1 MYNTEKLM
9 RKYPM
14 LSAAWDEC
22 TQIWKGIEQ
31 NGKVHKFNRKAMRKI
46 VKSEQAKVD
55 DRYLSSKD
63 NMINPVGKPG
73 SDERLE
79 AYVYITRQPTKN
91 HHLGRKHYLPET
103 TYGRDGAAVLNCL

>member
-1 MYNTEKLM
+1 MTDTEKLM

-22 TQIWKGIEQ
+22 TQIWQGIEQ
-31 NGKVHKFNRKAMRKI
+31 NGNVHKFNRKAMREI

-55 DRYLSSKD
+55 DRYLSSND

-79 AYVYITRQPTKN
+79 ALR
-91 HHLGRKHYLPET
+91 LHYET
-103 TYGRDGAAVLNCL
+103 TNEESPFGT

>member
-22 TQIWKGIEQ
+22 TMIWKGVEQ
-31 NGKVHKFNRKAMRKI
+31 DGTVHKFNKKAIKDI
-46 VKSEQAKVD
+46 VKTEQTKVN

-73 SDERLE
+73 SEERIVALAE
-79 AYVYITRQPTKN
+79 RYATLT
-91 HHLGRKHYLPET
+91 ET
-103 TYGRDGAAVLNCL
+103 ETSPFGE

>member
-22 TQIWKGIEQ
+22 SMIWLGIEQ
-31 NGKVHKFNRKAMRKI
+31 NGTVHKFNRKAMRKI
-46 VKSEQAKVD
+46 VKSEQTKVD

-79 AYVYITRQPTKN
+79 ALR
-91 HHLGRKHYLPET
+91 LHYET
-103 TYGRDGAAVLNCL
+103 TNEQSPFGE

>member
-1 MYNTEKLM
+1 MTDTETLM

-22 TQIWKGIEQ
+22 TQIWEGIEQ
-31 NGKVHKFNRKAMRKI
+31 NGNLHKFNRKAMREI

-73 SDERLE
+73 SEERIVALAE
-79 AYVYITRQPTKN
+79 RYAILSKT
-91 HHLGRKHYLPET
+91 ET
-103 TYGRDGAAVLNCL
+103 SPFGE

>member
-1 MYNTEKLM
+1 MSNTEKLM

-22 TQIWKGIEQ
+22 TQIWEGIEQ
-31 NGKVHKFNRKAMRKI
+31 NGNVHKFNRKAMREI
-46 VKSEQAKVD
+46 VKSEQAKVN
-55 DRYLSSKD
+55 DRYLSSND

-79 AYVYITRQPTKN
+79 ALR
-91 HHLGRKHYLPET
+91 LHYET
-103 TYGRDGAAVLNCL
+103 TNEQSPFGE

>member
-22 TQIWKGIEQ
+22 TQIWEGIEQ
-31 NGKVHKFNRKAMRKI
+31 NGNVHKFNRKAMREI

-55 DRYLSSKD
+55 DRYLSSND
-63 NMINPVGKPG
+63 TMIDPVGKPG
-73 SDERLE
+73 SDERIE
-79 AYVYITRQPTKN
+79 ALR
-91 HHLGRKHYLPET
+91 LHYET
-103 TYGRDGAAVLNCL
+103 TNEESPFGT

>member
-1 MYNTEKLM
+1 MTDTETLM

-22 TQIWKGIEQ
+22 TQIWEGIEQ
-31 NGKVHKFNRKAMRKI
+31 NGNLHKFNRKAMREI

-63 NMINPVGKPG
+63 NMIDPVGKPG
-73 SDERLE
+73 SEERIIALAE
-79 AYVYITRQPTKN
+79 RYATLTEQEQSPF
-91 HHLGRKHYLPET
+91 GE
-103 TYGRDGAAVLNCL
+103 